1 VKPAPFAYHAPTTPA
16 EVVGLLGELGDGAK
30 ILAGG
35 QSLVPILALRLTA
48 FDHLIDLRK
57 VEGIRGIA
65 RRNGE
70 VRIGAATT
78 QATIERSAEVA
89 TAVPLL
95 AKATPF
101 VGHFQIRNRGT
112 IGGSLAHADPAAE
125 LPAVAVAL
133 DASLEILS
141 PSGTRTVPAS
151 EFFVGMWGTAVGEDE
166 LLTAATFPVWE
177 GRCGF
182 AVEEVAR
189 RHGDFALAGACVG
202 VALDDAGRITRC
214 AIGLLG
220 LGPTPVRAHAA
231 EAAAL
236 GVAVGDAAVEASAAS
251 EVGRLAVEDLEDV
264 PSDVHGSADYRRRLG
279 AVVTARAWRKAVED
293 AMTGDAPGHAGTG
306 TGTGKGTTGVNGG

>member
-16 EVVGLLGELGDGAK
+16 EVVGLLSSLGDGAK

-35 QSLVPILALRLTA
+35 QRLVPILALRLTA
-48 FDHLIDLRK
+48 FDHLVDLRK
-57 VEGIRGIA
+57 VEGLRGVE

-70 VRIGAATT
+70 IRIGATTT
-78 QATIERSAEVA
+78 QATVERSDEVA
-89 TAVPLL
+89 AAVPLL
-95 AKATPF
+95 ARATPF

-133 DASLEILS
+133 DAALEILS
-141 PSGTRTVPAS
+141 PSGTRTVPAT
-151 EFFVGMWGTAVGEDE
+151 EFFTGMWGTEVGEDE

-202 VALDDAGRITRC
+202 VTVDDAGRIARC

-220 LGPTPVRAHAA
+220 LGPTPVRALAA
-231 EAAAL
+231 EAAAV
-236 GVAVGDAAVEASAAS
+236 GVAVGDAAVEASAAT
-251 EVGRLAVEDLEDV
+251 EIGRLAVDDLDDV
-264 PSDVHGSADYRRRLG
+264 PADVHGSADYRRRLG

-293 AMTGDAPGHAGTG
+293 ALAGTTPGATG
-306 TGTGKGTTGVNGG
+306 TGTGTTGVNGG